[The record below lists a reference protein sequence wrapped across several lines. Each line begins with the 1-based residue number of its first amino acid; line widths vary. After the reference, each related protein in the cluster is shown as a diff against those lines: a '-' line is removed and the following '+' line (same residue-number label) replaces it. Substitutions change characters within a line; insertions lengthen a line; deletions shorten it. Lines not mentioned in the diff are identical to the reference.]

1 MSKKWEIF
9 PNFCGHS
16 ENLNFN
22 EEPFHS
28 FVLNFQI
35 VNVDSTEA
43 LNDDELNEKINDTT
57 MQGDVANTD
66 EINSDK
72 EDPGSPKVK
81 PAMPEVNIHKLS
93 HFQTLV
99 CPWGPTRACVHIYHV
114 KQGRTSLNTRS

>member
-1 MSKKWEIF
+1 MIPPYYVFCNLSVLSIYSEILDQ
-9 PNFCGHS
+9 N
-16 ENLNFN
+16 N
-22 EEPFHS
+22 EEQFHS

-81 PAMPEVNIHKLS
+81 PAMPEVNIH
-93 HFQTLV
+93 
-99 CPWGPTRACVHIYHV
+99 
-114 KQGRTSLNTRS
+114 